1 MTKYLKARGHEFATA
16 DSLRRRFANALSHY
30 QVLVRLVN
38 AEMAKIIDSFHGPS
52 IYLQSRCPLCFG
64 GGHTSGLGVSTI
76 ACIDANFQIKRNHD
90 KDRRKGFE
98 GETGARDPKIF
109 SPRTVE
115 LSQVELDMMEAR
127 EDDAVE
133 PGMNVPNLVL
143 DTCGDSFIAADGDRI
158 KASTQWFDDT
168 GLMALLCHH
177 DIALYVANMRTA
189 GEKQFYAFALVAALF
204 KELPEWW
211 TVGILYDIVCQIHQS
226 LLKWNFMPEWHSRIV
241 FGVSVF
247 HAYGH
252 QWMCQLWYHPRKS
265 EIWGLSDGEGCE
277 RFWSELRRLIP
288 SLRVTGYHQRLFI
301 IDLQVEHIDELKQ
314 QGLAKWLHDCTLS
327 AHKWEGEAMARLGG
341 QSISYLLDQFN
352 KLMPRQSKTKGA
364 RAIEHILSM
373 TQTAQSLRIHLKE
386 TVDELGELATDSSTV
401 VVEDELRA
409 KIEAMRSSIKH
420 IESNIKKKTE
430 ELHLSDRMSHKELDH
445 LKTDKW
451 VNLQLNIRIVRDQI
465 LIKLRARKFELVGLD
480 CADTGCELDHRMK
493 EHVEKAMKSRV
504 SGVQGALK
512 RYEEIRREMMKL
524 RGKGSVAAN
533 AYIPPE
539 ISSSVYKLDVDEDI
553 WQVPHHEDLANFPDG
568 EVPAWLRDKGVW
580 DGIQAAQEILNCR
593 QELECCKAEF
603 SNLHT
608 WFMTQCSATWHAY
621 TLSCDAEV
629 KFFALLELHHLHDLV
644 EAWQRHSSAMLG
656 SDGQIGWMNLPEQ
669 PPPLC
674 YGRIQILCG
683 PVSPVANSLTGEAV
697 DGVSDAAS
705 SDDDENGELEDAP
718 VPQDIA
724 FLAALDALEELVGD
738 DA

>member
-1 MTKYLKARGHEFATA
+1 MPTSKSNAIVTKIGGRALKAKPE
-16 DSLRRRFANALSHY
+16 L
-30 QVLVRLVN
+30 
-38 AEMAKIIDSFHGPS
+38 
-52 IYLQSRCPLCFG
+52 
-64 GGHTSGLGVSTI
+64 
-76 ACIDANFQIKRNHD
+76 
-90 KDRRKGFE
+90 
-98 GETGARDPKIF
+98 ETPEIF
-109 SPRTVE
+109 SPRMVE

-127 EDDAVE
+127 VNELRPTTKTCVNLGRKRKATEMTEDDRAVPGEDDAVE
-133 PGMNVPNLVL
+133 PGMNVPNSVL
-143 DTCGDSFIAADGDRI
+143 DMCGDSFIAADGDHI
-158 KASTQWFDDT
+158 KASTQQFDDT
-168 GLMALLCHH
+168 GLMALLCRH

-189 GEKQFYAFALVAALF
+189 GEKQFYAFALVAALSRSCRM
-204 KELPEWW
+204 
-211 TVGILYDIVCQIHQS
+211 VDCGDI
-226 LLKWNFMPEWHSRIV
+226 
-241 FGVSVF
+241 
-247 HAYGH
+247 
-252 QWMCQLWYHPRKS
+252 LWYHPQKS

-277 RFWSELRRLIP
+277 RFWSELQRLIP
-288 SLRVTGYHQRLFI
+288 SLRVTGYHRQLFI

-314 QGLAKWLHDCTLS
+314 QGLAKWLHDRTLS
-327 AHKWEGEAMARLGG
+327 AHKREGEAMARLGG
-341 QSISYLLDQFN
+341 QSILYLLDQF
-352 KLMPRQSKTKGA
+352 KSQRAFQSKTDA
-364 RAIEHILSM
+364 LP
-373 TQTAQSLRIHLKE
+373 TAQSLWIHLKE

-401 VVEDELRA
+401 VVEDELWA
-409 KIEAMRSSIKH
+409 KIEAMRSSIKR

-430 ELHLSDRMSHKELDH
+430 ELHLSDRMSHKELDR

-451 VNLQLNIRIVRDQI
+451 VNLQLNICVVRDQI
-465 LIKLRARKFELVGLD
+465 LIKLRVRKFELAGLD
-480 CADTGCELDHRMK
+480 CADTGRELDHRMK

-524 RGKGSVAAN
+524 RGKGSVAAD
-533 AYIPPE
+533 A
-539 ISSSVYKLDVDEDI
+539 ISPQRY
-553 WQVPHHEDLANFPDG
+553 PH
-568 EVPAWLRDKGVW
+568 
-580 DGIQAAQEILNCR
+580 
-593 QELECCKAEF
+593 
-603 SNLHT
+603 
-608 WFMTQCSATWHAY
+608 
-621 TLSCDAEV
+621 AEV

>member
-1 MTKYLKARGHEFATA
+1 MDVPAMVSILGSQRSGAFLMVKAVRG
-16 DSLRRRFANALSHY
+16 
-30 QVLVRLVN
+30 
-38 AEMAKIIDSFHGPS
+38 
-52 IYLQSRCPLCFG
+52 
-64 GGHTSGLGVSTI
+64 
-76 ACIDANFQIKRNHD
+76 
-90 KDRRKGFE
+90 
-98 GETGARDPKIF
+98 
-109 SPRTVE
+109 
-115 LSQVELDMMEAR
+115 
-127 EDDAVE
+127 
-133 PGMNVPNLVL
+133 
-143 DTCGDSFIAADGDRI
+143 
-158 KASTQWFDDT
+158 
-168 GLMALLCHH
+168 
-177 DIALYVANMRTA
+177 
-189 GEKQFYAFALVAALF
+189 
-204 KELPEWW
+204 
-211 TVGILYDIVCQIHQS
+211 
-226 LLKWNFMPEWHSRIV
+226 
-241 FGVSVF
+241 FGVN
-247 HAYGH
+247 
-252 QWMCQLWYHPRKS
+252 S
-265 EIWGLSDGEGCE
+265 EDL
-277 RFWSELRRLIP
+277 FPPLR
-288 SLRVTGYHQRLFI
+288 
-301 IDLQVEHIDELKQ
+301 VEHIDELKQ

-327 AHKWEGEAMARLGG
+327 AHKWEGEATARLGG
-341 QSISYLLDQFN
+341 QSISYLLDQF
-352 KLMPRQSKTKGA
+352 KSQRAFQSKPMPRQLKTKGA

-409 KIEAMRSSIKH
+409 KIEAMRSSIKR
-420 IESNIKKKTE
+420 IKSNIKKKTE
-430 ELHLSDRMSHKELDH
+430 ELHLSDRMSHKELDR

-451 VNLQLNIRIVRDQI
+451 VNLQLNIHVVRDQI
-465 LIKLRARKFELVGLD
+465 LIKLRAWKFELAGLD
-480 CADTGCELDHRMK
+480 HADTGHELDHRMK

-504 SGVQGALK
+504 SG
-512 RYEEIRREMMKL
+512 
-524 RGKGSVAAN
+524 GKGSVAVD

-580 DGIQAAQEILNCR
+580 DGIRAAQEILNCR
-593 QELECCKAEF
+593 QELQCCKAEF

-608 WFMTQCSATWHAY
+608 WFMTQWSATWHAY

-674 YGRIQILCG
+674 YG
-683 PVSPVANSLTGEAV
+683 EAV